1 MRNII
6 TLDPNPKTRLV
17 NNKPTVLFVATTP
30 FAVNAFLRLHMLK
43 LSEFFHVVLCVNRH
57 LYPLSPDILGCV
69 EVHHVPFVRKIAPLG
84 DLKSALQLFV
94 LIRRIRPQIIH
105 SITPKA
111 GLLAMVGGYLAFVQH
126 RWHTFTGQVWAN
138 KHGPLRLMLKNLDR
152 LTVFFA
158 TKIFA
163 DSISQT
169 HFLSG
174 EAVIQLEH
182 ITVLGA
188 GSIAGV
194 DINRFQ
200 PNPISARALRLS
212 LGTPPEAFVFLFMG
226 RLVRDK
232 GVFDLL
238 KAFNKLSCTRPD
250 LELWFVGPDE
260 EGLSSALI
268 LVAGVTGG
276 AVRYLG
282 ATSIPEIFMAAAD
295 VLVLPS
301 YREGFGSVII
311 EAAACGIPSIAYS
324 VEGVVDAVSHGM
336 TGLLVKPGDIDALA
350 GTMETLAND
359 SELLCHL
366 GAQARERAVRLFSS
380 DEITNAWIQC
390 YQSQVIENRT
400 FEHLLIK
407 RLLDIFLAV
416 GVLVLVFP
424 LAVAVG
430 CFVRLTSPGPAIYW
444 SDRVG
449 QRNHIFK
456 MPKFRTMRID
466 TPPVATHLLADPDKV
481 LTPIG
486 SFLRRS
492 SLDELPQLWSILKGD
507 MSFVGPRPALFN
519 QHDLIYLRTR
529 FGVDALVPGLTGWA
543 QVNGRDALSIEDKVQ
558 FDLQYLQRRS
568 FLMDMKILYMTFI
581 KVMRRAEVSH

>member
-194 DINRFQ
+194 EINRFQ

-232 GVFDLL
+232 GVFDLV

-268 LVAGVTGG
+268 LVAGATGG
-276 AVRYLG
+276 LFVTWAPLRHQKSSWQLQMYLSCQV
-282 ATSIPEIFMAAAD
+282 T
-295 VLVLPS
+295 
-301 YREGFGSVII
+301 
-311 EAAACGIPSIAYS
+311 
-324 VEGVVDAVSHGM
+324 
-336 TGLLVKPGDIDALA
+336 
-350 GTMETLAND
+350 
-359 SELLCHL
+359 
-366 GAQARERAVRLFSS
+366 ERAL
-380 DEITNAWIQC
+380 
-390 YQSQVIENRT
+390 
-400 FEHLLIK
+400 
-407 RLLDIFLAV
+407 
-416 GVLVLVFP
+416 
-424 LAVAVG
+424 
-430 CFVRLTSPGPAIYW
+430 
-444 SDRVG
+444 
-449 QRNHIFK
+449 
-456 MPKFRTMRID
+456 
-466 TPPVATHLLADPDKV
+466 
-481 LTPIG
+481 
-486 SFLRRS
+486 
-492 SLDELPQLWSILKGD
+492 
-507 MSFVGPRPALFN
+507 
-519 QHDLIYLRTR
+519 
-529 FGVDALVPGLTGWA
+529 
-543 QVNGRDALSIEDKVQ
+543 GR
-558 FDLQYLQRRS
+558 
-568 FLMDMKILYMTFI
+568 
-581 KVMRRAEVSH
+581 